1 MQIAIVGLPQSGKTT
16 VFKALAGGQKSV
28 STFSSGRLEVW
39 EAVTEVPDER
49 LDTLDKMFS
58 PRKKTY
64 AKVTFADI
72 AGLEEGVASKGLPG
86 NFISLLSR
94 MDALIHVL
102 RGFENPAVPP
112 AGDRVDPA
120 RDLAV
125 LEADFLLHDLGLVE
139 KRFERIAEGLKKG
152 ALDRERALAEKDLFE
167 RLKAALEQE
176 QPLRDLSLTA
186 EETKALK
193 GYGFLSLKP
202 VLVLVNTG
210 DDGQAPPVAYD
221 HRQSRIVAL
230 SGKLESELA
239 ELPPDE
245 AELFQEEYGITEL
258 SRGRL
263 IRLSYALLGLQ
274 SFFTVGEDEVRA
286 WTIPVGGTALEAA
299 GAIHSDLA
307 KGFIRAEVIG
317 YDELM
322 ALGGLPQAKNKGK
335 LRLEGKEYPVQ
346 DGEIV
351 HIRHSM

>member
-1 MQIAIVGLPQSGKTT
+1 MQIGIVGLPQSGKTT

-39 EAVTEVPDER
+39 EAVTDVPDER
-49 LDTLDKMFS
+49 VDILDKLFS
-58 PRKKTY
+58 PRKKIY

-72 AGLEEGVASKGLPG
+72 AGLEEGVARKGLPG

-94 MDALIHVL
+94 MDALVQVL
-102 RGFENPAVPP
+102 RGFQNQAVPP
-112 AGDRVDPA
+112 VSGRIDPA

-125 LEADFLLHDLGLVE
+125 LESEFLLHDLGLVE
-139 KRFERIAEGLKKG
+139 KRFERLAEGLKKG
-152 ALDRERALAEKDLFE
+152 ALDRERAQLEKILFE

-176 QPLRDLSLTA
+176 QPLRDLPLAA
-186 EETKALK
+186 EEIKALK

-202 VLVLVNTG
+202 ELILVNTG
-210 DDGQAPPVAYD
+210 DDGQAPPVSYE
-221 HRQSRIVAL
+221 HRQSRIVHL

-239 ELPPDE
+239 ELPPEE
-245 AELFQEEYGITEL
+245 AEVFKEEFGISEL
-258 SRGRL
+258 SRGPM

-286 WTIPVGGTALEAA
+286 WTVPVGATALEAA

-317 YDELM
+317 YDELV
-322 ALGGLPQAKNKGK
+322 ALGGLNQAKNKGR
-335 LRLEGKEYPVQ
+335 LRLEGKDYPVQ
-346 DGEIV
+346 DGDIV